1 MKDTSQKL
9 EDCVL
14 LTHADAQSKPM
25 INFRTYGVYCLHNL
39 FSFSSFFFFTSI
51 QFFCLSQ
58 SLPLRRGEMSSLSSG
73 RRLSI
78 TRLDRIYR
86 EKKTATA
93 DRKSPER
100 SWSGQRTRFY
110 QSFPN
115 QFISPSQSNGTI
127 HSYAFWCVGRGA
139 ISRKQQHNFCCNGL
153 KNQFSAGGAET
164 RA

>member
-9 EDCVL
+9 EDCFL
-14 LTHADAQSKPM
+14 LTHTDAQSKPM

-39 FSFSSFFFFTSI
+39 FSFSSIFNYFPLFFFTSI

-86 EKKTATA
+86 EKKQQQLTE
-93 DRKSPER
+93 SPPRDPGLVREPDSTSHFQINSFLHR
-100 SWSGQRTRFY
+100 SQLGLYTHMLFGVLDEV
-110 QSFPN
+110 
-115 QFISPSQSNGTI
+115 QFQESSN
-127 HSYAFWCVGRGA
+127 A
-139 ISRKQQHNFCCNGL
+139 ISVVT
-153 KNQFSAGGAET
+153 A
-164 RA
+164 